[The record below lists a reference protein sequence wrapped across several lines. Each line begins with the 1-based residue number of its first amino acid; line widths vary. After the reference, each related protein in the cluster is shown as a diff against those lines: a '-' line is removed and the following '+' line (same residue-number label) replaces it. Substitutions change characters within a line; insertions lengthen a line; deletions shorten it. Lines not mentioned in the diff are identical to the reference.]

1 MTTTVAQT
9 IDQRESLT
17 LASYA
22 QFSRDCRGR
31 KHPEEEHPYR
41 GPFQR
46 DRDRIVHSAAF
57 RRLADKTQVF
67 TSLSDY
73 HRTRLTHTMEVASI
87 ARTISRALR
96 LNEDLTEALALVHDI
111 GHPPYGH
118 AGEDVLAELLDGHGG
133 FSHNQYALTIVEEL
147 EVRTS
152 DYKGLN
158 LTYEVLE
165 SQTTRIDKTALLN
178 ADDDGPLLEAQVVEA
193 ADSITYD
200 AHDCDD
206 AMKLG
211 LVSIDELLDLPL
223 IQKCAVRA
231 SEVLDSDPRLAR
243 KMLVRDL
250 IDYQVSDVLAAA
262 QSEFASVE
270 YESSTDARRSDF
282 LVETSPALAALK
294 GELEAFLYKRVYRH
308 PDIVVVRQQ
317 AARQLREL
325 FGTYLAAPEELPQR
339 HRQRIADV
347 GVHRAIGD
355 FIAGM
360 TEGYFHQQCAKL
372 NCQ

>member
-1 MTTTVAQT
+1 MTTAVAQT
-9 IDQRESLT
+9 IDERESLI
-17 LASYA
+17 LAPYA
-22 QFSRDCRGR
+22 QFSCNSRGR
-31 KHPEEEHPYR
+31 KHSEEEHPYR

-96 LNEDLTEALALVHDI
+96 LNEDLTEALALMHDI

-118 AGEDVLAELLDGHGG
+118 AGEDVLAELLEDEGG

-152 DYKGLN
+152 GYNGLN
-158 LTYEVLE
+158 LTIEVLE
-165 SQTTRIDKTALLN
+165 SQTARIDKSAPER
-178 ADDDGPLLEAQVVEA
+178 PLLEAQVVDA

-211 LVSIDELLDLPL
+211 LVTIEELLEIPL
-223 IQKCAVRA
+223 VRLCAERA
-231 SEVLDSDPRLAR
+231 LSVLDRDPRLAR

-250 IDYQVSDVLAAA
+250 IDHQVSDVLDGARSHLSAANYA
-262 QSEFASVE
+262 FATEARQAEFVIEPSP
-270 YESSTDARRSDF
+270 T
-282 LVETSPALAALK
+282 LVPGK
-294 GELEAFLYKRVYRH
+294 GELEAFLYTRVYRH
-308 PDIVVVRQQ
+308 PDIVIVREQ
-317 AARQLREL
+317 AARQLRDL
-325 FGTYLAAPEELPQR
+325 FKSYVSQPDKLPPRHHQR
-339 HRQRIADV
+339 VEAV
-347 GVHRAIGD
+347 GPRRAIAE
-355 FIAGM
+355 FLAGM
-360 TEGYFHQQCAKL
+360 TEGYFHEQCANL
-372 NCQ
+372 P